1 MLSSAVRSVALIML
15 HLLAGLAAEKWP
27 AALNVRA
34 SGVLKRSSYDYRHHH
49 LGLVMPTVNA
59 RRSYDGLENCTNER
73 ARIPAAAGELLL
85 TTPPRRAP
93 RCASSGARRHSRT
106 VSPSAGG
113 RLRLARGIGQSRRT
127 PSELINM
134 TRANDNFINRECAR

>member
-1 MLSSAVRSVALIML
+1 VRSVALIML
-15 HLLAGLAAEKWP
+15 RLLAGLAAEKWP

-59 RRSYDGLENCTNER
+59 RRSYDGLENCTDER

-106 VSPSAGG
+106 VAPSAGG